1 MLLFLTP
8 TYPTAV
14 LPGLRIIALFNCDF
28 KKRAVRIK
36 STIQIKFHLKI
47 LR

>member
-28 KKRAVRIK
+28 KKAVRIK